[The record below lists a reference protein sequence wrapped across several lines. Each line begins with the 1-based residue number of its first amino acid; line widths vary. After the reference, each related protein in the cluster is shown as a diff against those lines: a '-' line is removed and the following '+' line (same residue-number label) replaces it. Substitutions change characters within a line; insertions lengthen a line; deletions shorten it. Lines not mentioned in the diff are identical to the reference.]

1 MRIKELEDQ
10 LAEMA
15 RLHPS
20 LAAMV
25 SSSSSSAS
33 GSQAGPSTSA
43 GANVPF
49 LSVGQPTDRDRS
61 GSPRSTGTGPDPS
74 TAASDLYNITSSSTG
89 AHQRRVASSVRTSV
103 EGMPY
108 TGGSRGA
115 QSTGEPNYFQVAPD
129 ISNEPLPPSVNQQ
142 QL

>member
-33 GSQAGPSTSA
+33 GSGSQAGPSAST
-43 GANVPF
+43 GANPSF
-49 LSVGQPTDRDRS
+49 LSVGKPTDRDRS
-61 GSPRSTGTGPDPS
+61 GSPRSTCTGAD
-74 TAASDLYNITSSSTG
+74 AASDLYNIASSSTG
-89 AHQRRVASSVRTSV
+89 THQRRVTPSVRPPA

-108 TGGSRGA
+108 GGGSRGA
-115 QSTGEPNYFQVAPD
+115 PGTGEPNYFQVAPD
-129 ISNEPLPPSVNQQ
+129 ISNDPLPPGVNQQ
-142 QL
+142 HL